1 MLLDLCKDRGTGK
14 MEIGGVGHVAAAL
27 HNWAKMT
34 QAERLREG
42 YYTTSLAL
50 RLWEPLSLLLIN
62 EKRKGKQAQ
71 QMEKQQL

>member
-1 MLLDLCKDRGTGK
+1 
-14 MEIGGVGHVAAAL
+14 MEIGGVGHAAAAL
-27 HNWAKMT
+27 HTWAKMM

-42 YYTTSLAL
+42 YYTTSLVL

-71 QMEKQQL
+71 QMEKQI